1 MVAERE
7 TVEET
12 RETLI
17 AAKQKDENVEHKQ
30 DILEMEFDDSP
41 RRERSKRGAVKK
53 ASEKVNER
61 VRIKDTEQSNGD
73 RSKAQT
79 RKKGRKLDADKY
91 VTNNEETGG
100 SEGVEREQYADK
112 TKPNKQ
118 LKGSRIRGKVEKNLE
133 TGTENVSEVQG
144 EQMNDVIDSDIE
156 IVAPSKRTRAKRKAA
171 DDQTTESDMEREST
185 TQDETSPEEGIKSA
199 QGKKTKR
206 RNAIGRQESSSPA
219 DELPEKNAKKKAK
232 GKRANVIQSETS
244 DDEPAKVARKEGR
257 NRKHPQTLQ
266 RETSHEDAM
275 ETGTD
280 NSTGAKKDKSSGYR
294 SVGANARSGIKG
306 DEKEIETT
314 DDEIVNVDA
323 VEETTASKNT
333 EVDEHCTREDTTAD
347 NESEYERKD
356 KLEAFE
362 HSSTKTRNKNQ
373 HSTMNDAVADSE
385 PERRVKQRIGDKKN
399 EEPEI
404 EEISDDSD
412 GSKSRHMPGRN
423 QAGIDELEIEA
434 ADPELKKRRK
444 KKKKGKP
451 KVKVNLH
458 RIAQEVDFSSE
469 DEQAEPSEPIV
480 HEAVVH
486 HRATSFYKPIRKE
499 AGLYSESSSFKF

>member
-1 MVAERE
+1 MVIERE

-12 RETLI
+12 IGTLI
-17 AAKQKDENVEHKQ
+17 ETKQKNEKIEHKQ

-61 VRIKDTEQSNGD
+61 SGIRNTEQSNGD

-79 RKKGRKLDADKY
+79 RNRGRKLDADKC
-91 VTNNEETGG
+91 VTNNGETDG
-100 SEGVEREQYADK
+100 SERMGREQYVDK
-112 TKPNKQ
+112 TNPNKQ
-118 LKGSRIRGKVEKNLE
+118 LKSSRIRGKVEKNLE
-133 TGTENVSEVQG
+133 TGTENTTEVQG
-144 EQMNDVIDSDIE
+144 EPMSGEMDSDIE
-156 IVAPSKRTRAKRKAA
+156 ILAPSKRTRAKRKIR

-185 TQDETSPEEGIKSA
+185 TQDETSPEEGIETT
-199 QGKKTKR
+199 QGGKTRR
-206 RNAIGRQESSSPA
+206 RNAVRRQESSSPI
-219 DELPEKNAKKKAK
+219 DELTERNAKKKAK
-232 GKRANVIQSETS
+232 GKRAKVIQSETS
-244 DDEPAKVARKEGR
+244 DDEPAKVTRGEKR
-257 NRKHPQTLQ
+257 NRKHPHTLQ

-280 NSTGAKKDKSSGYR
+280 NSTSPKKDKSSGYR

-333 EVDEHCTREDTTAD
+333 KINEHSITGDTTAD
-347 NESEYERKD
+347 SESEYERTG
-356 KLEAFE
+356 KLKATE
-362 HSSTKTRNKNQ
+362 HDSAKGRNKN
-373 HSTMNDAVADSE
+373 HHNATNDAVPDSE
-385 PERRVKQRIGDKKN
+385 PERRVKQHKKN

-404 EEISDDSD
+404 EEISDDNEESE
-412 GSKSRHMPGRN
+412 RRNRAGRN
-423 QAGIDELEIEA
+423 QVGTDEIEIEA
-434 ADPELKKRRK
+434 AEPEPKKRHK

-451 KVKVNLH
+451 KVKVNIH
-458 RIAQEVDFSSE
+458 RIAEEVNFSSE
-469 DEQAEPSEPIV
+469 DEQAKPSEAIV

-486 HRATSFYKPIRKE
+486 HRATSFYEPILKE
-499 AGLYSESSSFKF
+499 ADLYSE